1 MTICPNSRAE
11 KRSAVNDV
19 EEAAAA
25 QSFRVPPLQD
35 SPLAVRKEVFANAD
49 HLGRVKSGLE
59 HCSNSLAAVNRAFGY
74 LMVDRVRMIEG
85 GEGINV
91 GAVERINPS
100 QHGFPR
106 GHGSHPLRR
115 NCNRDT
121 AETRAG
127 KAGGRP

>member
-1 MTICPNSRAE
+1 
-11 KRSAVNDV
+11 
-19 EEAAAA
+19 
-25 QSFRVPPLQD
+25 
-35 SPLAVRKEVFANAD
+35 
-49 HLGRVKSGLE
+49 
-59 HCSNSLAAVNRAFGY
+59 
-74 LMVDRVRMIEG
+74 MIEG

-100 QHGFPR
+100 QHGLPR
-106 GHGSHPLRR
+106 GHGSYPLGR